1 MALTQWLEIII
12 IALAMLIIPFILWI
26 VHQLRQSIL
35 NHVNL
40 IVNEYYN
47 GLEDQIKD
55 NRNELAKLK
64 TRLKHRAE
72 IASLKYNA
80 LADKIDEVE
89 NFLEKTTANNNTNYH
104 RRNRLKAINPAE
116 LDKSTQ
122 YDDDDDD
129 LSMAF

>member
-12 IALAMLIIPFILWI
+12 IALAMLIVPFVLWL

-40 IVNEYYN
+40 ILNEYYTR
-47 GLEDQIKD
+47 LEDQIKN
-55 NRNELAKLK
+55 NRNEMANLK

-89 NFLEKTTANNNTNYH
+89 NYLEKSNNYH
-104 RRNRLKAINPAE
+104 RRSRLKAINPSE
-116 LDKSTQ
+116 LDKSTAF
-122 YDDDDDD
+122 DDDDNDD

>member
-12 IALAMLIIPFILWI
+12 IALAMVIVPFVLWI

-47 GLEDQIKD
+47 GLEDQIKH

-89 NFLEKTTANNNTNYH
+89 NYLEKTTFDNNNTYR
-104 RRNRLKAINPAE
+104 RRNRLKAINPTE

-122 YDDDDDD
+122 FDDDDDV
-129 LSMAF
+129 SMAF